1 MRRVTV
7 TELDQWQDC
16 TAKWYFKYRDRL
28 TPTKGESMGNRAY
41 GSLAHKGAETRLLLG
56 RDDYEPA
63 VRTYADVIGADEKAI
78 QSALSAVRAIPQ
90 WVWKLQRPQVETEI
104 SLRVP
109 PYWEDDE
116 EVWCGELELVGHPDV
131 WGFVGEN
138 EILVIDFKTT
148 SESPKA
154 RLNKI
159 YAYEVQ
165 LKRYASMLYTLMQ
178 QGHFGPPIQNPIV
191 GYQYIVTNYKGYCEV
206 GGLNFLNQ
214 KIVDHVMWQAN
225 AIARQIGSNYPASNV
240 ENYGPLCGWCE
251 YWPICESSL
260 TGGDPADIIDTDFV
274 VKEAVNV

>member
-1 MRRVTV
+1 MGRDRITV

-16 TAKWYFKYRDRL
+16 HAKWFFKYFHRY

-41 GSLAHKGAETRLLLG
+41 GTLAHKGAEVRLLLG

-63 VRTYADVIGADEKAI
+63 VRLLADRIGADEKAI
-78 QSALSAVRAIPQ
+78 QSALGAVRGIPQ

-104 SLRVP
+104 ELHVP
-109 PYWEDDE
+109 NE
-116 EVWCGELELVGHPDV
+116 EGVPGADNITLVGHPDV
-131 WGFVGEN
+131 WGFTGEN

-191 GYQYIVTNYKGYCEV
+191 GYQYIVVNYKGYHEV

-214 KIVDHVMWQAN
+214 KIVDHVLGQAFS
-225 AIARQIGSNYPASNV
+225 IARQIGWDQEG

-251 YWPICESSL
+251 YWPICEAGL
-260 TGGDPADIIDTDFV
+260 TGGNQDDIIDTDFV
-274 VKEAVNV
+274 VKEAVHV

>member
-16 TAKWYFKYRDRL
+16 HTKWFFRHRDKL

-41 GSLAHKGAETRLLLG
+41 GSLAHKGAEPRLLLG

-63 VRTYADVIGADEKAI
+63 VRTYAGVIGADEKAI

-90 WVWKLQRPQVETEI
+90 WVWKLERPQVETEI
-104 SLRVP
+104 
-109 PYWEDDE
+109 
-116 EVWCGELELVGHPDV
+116 ELEVDPNTVLVGHPDV
-131 WGFVGEN
+131 WGFTGEN

-159 YAYEVQ
+159 YAHEVQ

-178 QGHFGPPIQNPIV
+178 QGHFGPPIKQPIV
-191 GYQYIVTNYKGYCEV
+191 GYQYIVTNYKGHHEV

-214 KIVDHVMWQAN
+214 KIVDHVLGQAFS
-225 AIARQIGSNYPASNV
+225 IARQIGWDQ
-240 ENYGPLCGWCE
+240 EGDNYGPLCGWCE
-251 YWPICESSL
+251 YWPICEASL

-274 VKEAVNV
+274 VKEAVHV

>member
-1 MRRVTV
+1 MGRRVTV

-16 TAKWYFKYRDRL
+16 TTKWYFKYQDRL

-41 GSLAHKGAETRLLLG
+41 GTLAHKGAEVRLLLG

-63 VRTYADVIGADEKAI
+63 VRLLADRIGADEKAI

-104 SLRVP
+104 
-109 PYWEDDE
+109 
-116 EVWCGELELVGHPDV
+116 ELSDPLDSMVTLVGHPDV
-131 WGFVGEN
+131 WGFTGEN

-159 YAYEVQ
+159 YAHEVQ

-178 QGHFGPPIQNPIV
+178 RGEFGPPIEHPIV
-191 GYQYIVTNYKGYCEV
+191 GYQYIVVNYKGNHEV

-214 KIVDHVMWQAN
+214 KIVDHVLGHAFW
-225 AIARQIGSNYPASNV
+225 IAKQINQLEPL

-251 YWPICESSL
+251 FWPVCEASL
-260 TGGDPADIIDTDFV
+260 TGGNPRDIIDTDFV
-274 VKEAVNV
+274 VKEAVHV